1 MTDDDLDALDP
12 NVQWIV
18 SEARRP
24 VVVDAGA
31 RARLLDAVRSA
42 PRPERRSRLRAWL
55 LEPRHLAL
63 PPLVALA
70 AAAGLVGIGV
80 ISGLAFNRDGRPPIE
95 QDDMPVAVKP
105 QLPDSVAPRVVK
117 FVLIAP
123 QAAHVAV
130 VGDFNGW
137 DLSATPARRQPDG
150 TWATFVT
157 LPPGRH
163 VYSFVVDDQFIR
175 DPAAPRAPDDGFG
188 QNNSVIVVGGASS

>member
-1 MTDDDLDALDP
+1 MTDDDLGALDP
-12 NVQWIV
+12 NVQWIIA
-18 SEARRP
+18 EARRP
-24 VVVDAGA
+24 VVVDAAA
-31 RARLLDAVRSA
+31 RARLLAAVRSA
-42 PRPERRSRLRAWL
+42 PRPERRSRVRAWL

-63 PPLVALA
+63 PPLAALA

-95 QDDMPVAVKP
+95 QGMPVAVKP

-123 QAAHVAV
+123 QAARVAV

-150 TWATFVT
+150 TWTTFVT

-188 QNNSVIVVGGASS
+188 QNNSVIIVGGASS

>member
-18 SEARRP
+18 AEARRP
-24 VVVDAGA
+24 VVVDPAA
-31 RARLLDAVRSA
+31 RARLLAAVHSA
-42 PRPERRSRLRAWL
+42 PRPERPTRFRAWL

-63 PPLVALA
+63 PPLAALA

-80 ISGLAFNRDGRPPIE
+80 LAGFLLNRDGRLPAERGPL
-95 QDDMPVAVKP
+95 AVVES
-105 QLPDSVAPRVVK
+105 QLPDSHRTRVVK

-123 QAAHVAV
+123 QAARVAV

-137 DLSATPARRQPDG
+137 DLSATPAKRQPDG
-150 TWATFVT
+150 TWSTFVS

-163 VYSFVVDDQFIR
+163 VYSFVVDDQFIS
-175 DPAAPRAPDDGFG
+175 DPDAPRAPDDGFG

>member
-1 MTDDDLDALDP
+1 MTDDDLNALDP

-18 SEARRP
+18 AEARRP
-24 VVVDAGA
+24 VVVDAAA
-31 RARLLDAVRSA
+31 RARLLAAVRSA
-42 PRPERRSRLRAWL
+42 PRPERRSHFRAWL

-63 PPLVALA
+63 PPLAALA

-80 ISGLAFNRDGRPPIE
+80 LAGLLLNRDGRLPAERGPL
-95 QDDMPVAVKP
+95 AVVES
-105 QLPDSVAPRVVK
+105 QLPDSHRTRVIK

-123 QAAHVAV
+123 QAARVAV

-137 DLSATPARRQPDG
+137 DIAATPAKRQPDG
-150 TWATFVT
+150 TWSTFVS

-163 VYSFVVDDQFIR
+163 VYSFVVDDQFVS
-175 DPAAPRAPDDGFG
+175 DPDAPRAPDDGFG

>member
-18 SEARRP
+18 AESRRP
-24 VVVDAGA
+24 VVVDGAA
-31 RARLLDAVRSA
+31 RARLLAAVRSE
-42 PRPERRSRLRAWL
+42 PRPERPSRFRAWL
-55 LEPRHLAL
+55 VEPRHLAL
-63 PPLVALA
+63 PPLAALA

-80 ISGLAFNRDGRPPIE
+80 IAGLFINRDGRPSIE
-95 QDDMPVAVKP
+95 RGSIAVVDS
-105 QLPDSVAPRVVK
+105 QLPDSHRTRVIK

-123 QAAHVAV
+123 QAARVAV

-137 DLSATPARRQPDG
+137 DISATPAKRQPDG
-150 TWATFVT
+150 TWSTFVS

-163 VYSFVVDDQFIR
+163 VYSFVVDDQFIS
-175 DPAAPRAPDDGFG
+175 DPDAPRAPDDGFG